1 MSLQRCVQYRG
12 DFMAEVLLCEP
23 SQFVWVD
30 ESGCDRKDYIRK
42 FGYALKGEPPVY
54 HRILHRGKRI
64 SAIAAM
70 ACDGILGV
78 EGSVGGDEFVDFV
91 RGSLIPEMLPFDGLN
106 CSIHHVQPVTEMFM
120 EAAILVLFLHPYSP
134 DYTPI

>member
-1 MSLQRCVQYRG
+1 
-12 DFMAEVLLCEP
+12 MAEVLLYEP

-30 ESGCDRKDYIRK
+30 ESGCDRKDHIIRK

-78 EGSVGGDEFVDFV
+78 ELNKGSVGGDEFVDFV
-91 RGSLIPEMLPFDGLN
+91 RGSLIPEMLPLMVSSEPQVDSHYG
-106 CSIHHVQPVTEMFM
+106 
-120 EAAILVLFLHPYSP
+120 
-134 DYTPI
+134 